1 MRKELVHQPFPLT
14 NADLTNIV
22 FGACFFASG
31 GGGPVSM
38 AQTFLSRITQTVY
51 FINTEDLATG
61 ELALI
66 VADMGSPDAAK
77 EGKGFTAPVNV
88 YQVMA
93 DLMQEQGTPVS
104 YLMPIELGA
113 VNTLLPF
120 FVASQM
126 ANPLPVINA
135 DPSGRAVPQLD
146 MTLLDVANLPIC
158 PAAVASDTDT
168 TTGKYQSQ
176 LFYGLTPEQL
186 EDQSR
191 DVVVSYG
198 GVGGLACYPI
208 DGGQLNR
215 TIPGNEDR
223 LIQGSIG
230 LCWAIGQQILQ
241 YQPLLNLQRLLSS
254 FAIYNIQF
262 ITGTITK
269 IDNRTAGGFDVGKI
283 TVTDS
288 TGANFWIYYKNESLL
303 AWDPTF
309 NQPRAM
315 APDGIVFVLAQD
327 YEFPAGTPI
336 TNADIQQGISYTIMG
351 LGAFEKLRNP
361 TLETLFL
368 QNIEE
373 VLVAF
378 PEDHISITQ
387 YIPIEDLNLQ
397 LESGQAKQYDKQV
410 IGKK

>member
-1 MRKELVHQPFPLT
+1 MRKDLVHQSFPLT
-14 NADLTNIV
+14 NSDLTNIV

-38 AQTFLSRITQTVY
+38 AQTFLSRITKTVY
-51 FINTEDLATG
+51 FINTEDLASG
-61 ELALI
+61 ELALV

-93 DLMQEQGTPVS
+93 QLMSGQGTAIS

-126 ANPLPVINA
+126 DTPLPVINA

-146 MTLLDVANLPIC
+146 MTLLDVAGLPIC
-158 PAAVASDTDT
+158 PAAVASDTDPAS
-168 TTGKYQSQ
+168 GQYQST
-176 LFYGLTPEQL
+176 LFYNLTPEQL

-215 TIPGNEDR
+215 NNPVNEDR

-230 LCWAIGQQILQ
+230 LCWNIGQQILK
-241 YQPLLNLQRLLSS
+241 YEPLLNLQRLLSS
-254 FAIYNIQF
+254 FSVYNIQF

-269 IDNRTAGGFDVGKI
+269 IDNRTHGGFDVGKVI
-283 TVTDS
+283 VTDS
-288 TGANFWIYYKNESLL
+288 NGNEFWIYYKNESLL
-303 AWDPTF
+303 AWDPQF
-309 NQPRAM
+309 NQPRAI
-315 APDGIVFVLAQD
+315 APDGIVFLLAQD
-327 YEFPAGTPI
+327 FEFPVGTPV

-361 TLETLFL
+361 TLEALFL
-368 QNIEE
+368 QNIQE
-373 VLVAF
+373 VLAAF
-378 PEDHISITQ
+378 PEDHVSVTQ
-387 YIPIEDLNLQ
+387 YIPIENLNLQ
-397 LESGQAKQYDKQV
+397 LDTDQAKQDEKRV

>member
-1 MRKELVHQPFPLT
+1 MRKELVHQSFPLT
-14 NADLTNIV
+14 ITDLTNIV

-38 AQTFLSRITQTVY
+38 AQTFLSRINKTVY
-51 FINTEDLATG
+51 FINTEDLESG
-61 ELALI
+61 KLALI

-93 DLMQEQGTPVS
+93 NLMGAQGVDIS

-120 FVASQM
+120 FVASQLDT
-126 ANPLPVINA
+126 PLPVINA

-146 MTLLDVANLPIC
+146 MTLLDVAALPIC
-158 PAAVASDTDT
+158 PAAVASDTDPT
-168 TTGKYQSQ
+168 KGTYQSQ
-176 LFYGLTPEQL
+176 VFYNLTPEQL

-208 DGGQLNR
+208 DGSQLNR
-215 TIPGNEDR
+215 NNPANENR

-230 LCWAIGQQILQ
+230 LCWNIGQQILQ
-241 YQPLLNLQRLLSS
+241 YQPLLNLQRLLNS
-254 FAIYNIQF
+254 FSVYNIQF
-262 ITGTITK
+262 ITATITK
-269 IDNRTAGGFDVGKI
+269 IDNRTSGGFDVGKI

-288 TGANFWIYYKNESLL
+288 GGADFWIYYKNESLL
-303 AWDPTF
+303 AWDPVY

-315 APDGIVFVLAQD
+315 APDGIVFVLAQE

-368 QNIEE
+368 QNIQQ
-373 VLVAF
+373 VLEAF
-378 PEDHISITQ
+378 PEDHISINQ
-387 YIPIEDLNLQ
+387 YIPIEQLNLQ
-397 LESGQAKQYDKQV
+397 IIPPQDEACEKQAV
-410 IGKK
+410 GKR

>member
-14 NADLTNIV
+14 NTDLTNIV
-22 FGACFFASG
+22 FGACFLASG

-51 FINTEDLATG
+51 FINTDDLASG

-88 YQVMA
+88 YDYMTSI
-93 DLMQEQGTPVS
+93 MGSTKIS

-126 ANPLPVINA
+126 ATPLPVINA

-146 MTLLDVANLPIC
+146 MTLLDVAGLPIC

-168 TTGKYQSQ
+168 KTGTYQSQ
-176 LFYGLTPEQL
+176 AFYGLTPEQL

-208 DGGQLNR
+208 DGGQLNSN
-215 TIPGNEDR
+215 IPGNEDR

-230 LCWAIGQQILQ
+230 LCWAIGQQILT
-241 YQPLLNLQRLLSS
+241 YQPLLNLQRLLTS
-254 FAIYNIQF
+254 FSVYNIQF

-303 AWDPTF
+303 AWDPTY

-315 APDGIVFVLAQD
+315 APDGIVFVLAQE
-327 YEFPAGTPI
+327 YEFPAGTPV

-351 LGAFEKLRNP
+351 LGAFQKLRNP

-368 QNIEE
+368 QNIQE

-378 PEDHISITQ
+378 PEDHISINQ

-397 LESGQAKQYDKQV
+397 LESTQANPYDKQV
-410 IGKK
+410 VGKK